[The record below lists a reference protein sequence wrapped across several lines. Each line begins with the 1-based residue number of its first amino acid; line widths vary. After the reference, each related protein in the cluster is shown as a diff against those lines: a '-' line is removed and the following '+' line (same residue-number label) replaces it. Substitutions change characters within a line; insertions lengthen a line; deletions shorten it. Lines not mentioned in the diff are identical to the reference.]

1 MNEEEKRIILDILED
16 LKKSNEL
23 DNQDIGIIT
32 GYSGQKIFFEIQLK
46 QSDMIKLH
54 KLILMC

>member
-23 DNQDIGIIT
+23 DNQVYEG
-32 GYSGQKIFFEIQLK
+32 
-46 QSDMIKLH
+46 
-54 KLILMC
+54 

>member
-32 GYSGQKIFFEIQLK
+32 GYSAT
-46 QSDMIKLH
+46 LH
-54 KLILMC
+54 FLYHNTII